1 MLEQQVLEGLGRRG
15 QYSKLDGFLMEQK
28 TVDT

>member
-1 MLEQQVLEGLGRRG
+1 MLEQQVLEGFGHRG
-15 QYSKLDGFLMEQK
+15 QYSKLDVFLMEQK